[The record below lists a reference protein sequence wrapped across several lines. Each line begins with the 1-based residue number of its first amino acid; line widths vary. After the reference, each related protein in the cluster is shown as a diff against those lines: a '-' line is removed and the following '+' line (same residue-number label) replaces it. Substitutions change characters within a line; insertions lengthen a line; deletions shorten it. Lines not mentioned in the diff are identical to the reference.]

1 LTVPG
6 TSSKLQMG
14 GRLGSYQ
21 GQKPLGV
28 LGRFSRQIAPG
39 LWENSS
45 CRLVPAIEF
54 LNEITREH
62 H

>member
-1 LTVPG
+1 
-6 TSSKLQMG
+6 MG

-54 LNEITREH
+54 LNENTREH